1 MKIRVRMTF
10 HENKINFK
18 NVEPHYRSGTNNL
31 AEDFFIPCLMQATV
45 YRRSA
50 GFFSSSAL
58 LSWIGAL
65 PRMVID
71 NSLMIELIA
80 SPILSPQDIQTL
92 KSTTNREQR
101 ETFRKLLIREVLTD
115 IESYMNSPENIGLQ
129 SKIFAWLLANDRLKL
144 KFAFPKHVQTPGM
157 FHEKIGI
164 FDFGDTYSLAFTGS
178 ANESLGGH
186 TKNYESIDV
195 FRDWVPSEE
204 HRVATK
210 KEQFLETWNNSSQ
223 GLTVLEPTSDLI
235 DRIISKAPQVPP
247 KSNTIPDPIPEVSS
261 KWRHQEEAIEIM
273 LSHKAGVL
281 EMATGTGKTRTTL
294 KLLKKLISRNEIN
307 SIIIS
312 TDGTDLLDQWY
323 HELLEAKLGTS
334 SDWLIYKQ
342 YATNHEIGDY
352 VTDCEFSILLI
363 SQTQLKKLSP
373 RLSYKRKKKI
383 AIVHDE
389 VHGLGAPS
397 LVSSLANFHEG
408 FVWRLGL
415 SATPERI
422 YDDVGSQFIQDAIGP
437 VVFEFSLESAIER
450 GILCEFNYLPLEY
463 ELTQYDRDRIK
474 KIYSKKSVRAKA
486 GNPMSNEE
494 VWTEIS
500 RVYKTATQKIE
511 VFESF
516 LEQNSD
522 FLKRSI
528 IFVETMEF
536 GEEVLK
542 LIHPKTH
549 LYRTYYAND
558 QRSHLVDF
566 AQGKIDCLI
575 TCHRIS
581 QGIDI
586 RSLNNIILFS
596 ASRAQLETIQRIGR
610 CLRSDPSEPNK
621 VATVIDFV
629 REQDE
634 NSEILN
640 SDQERMVWL
649 TGLSEVRRAPD
660 VH

>member
-1 MKIRVRMTF
+1 MTF
-10 HENKINFK
+10 HENKMNFK
-18 NVEPHYRSGTNNL
+18 DVKPHYRSGTNNL
-31 AEDFFIPCLMQATV
+31 AEDFFIPCTMQATI

-65 PRMVID
+65 PRIVIE

-80 SPILSPQDIQTL
+80 SPILSAQDIQTL
-92 KSTTNREQR
+92 KSTTDSEQR
-101 ETFRKLLIREVLTD
+101 ETFRKLLIKEVLTD
-115 IESYMNSPENIGLQ
+115 IENYINSPGNIGLQ

-144 KFAFPKHVQTPGM
+144 KFAFPKHTQSPGM

-164 FDFGDTYSLAFTGS
+164 FHFGDTHSLAFTGS

-210 KEQFLETWNNSSQ
+210 KEQFFETWNNSTQ

-235 DRIISKAPQVPP
+235 DRIISKAPARPP
-247 KSNTIPDPIPEVSS
+247 KSKIVPDPNLEVSS

-273 LSHKAGVL
+273 LSQKAGVL

-294 KLLKKLISRNEIN
+294 KLLKKLISRKEIN

-352 VTDCEFSILLI
+352 VTDYEFSILLI
-363 SQTQLKKLSP
+363 SQSQLKKLLP
-373 RLSYKRKKKI
+373 RLSNKRKNKI

-408 FVWRLGL
+408 FVWKLGL

-422 YDDVGSQFIQDAIGP
+422 YDELGSQFIQDAIGP
-437 VVFEFSLESAIER
+437 VVFKFSLESAIKR

-463 ELTQYDRDRIK
+463 ELTQNDRDRIK

-511 VFESF
+511 VFASF

-528 IFVETMEF
+528 VFVETMEF
-536 GEEVLK
+536 GEEVLR

-566 AQGKIDCLI
+566 AQGKIDCLV

-596 ASRAQLETIQRIGR
+596 AARAQLETIQRIGR
-610 CLRSDPSEPNK
+610 CLRSDPNEPDK

-629 REQDE
+629 REQEE

-640 SDQERMVWL
+640 SDQERMIWL
-649 TGLSEVRRAPD
+649 KGLSEVRRAPD